1 MKEGH
6 RNRYFVA
13 VAGVF
18 SFLELIRG
26 ASGIKEVHDDSA
38 QEDSVILQATEGKS

>member
-13 VAGVF
+13 VAGAF
-18 SFLELIRG
+18 FIFRNKDRS
-26 ASGIKEVHDDSA
+26 S
-38 QEDSVILQATEGKS
+38 